1 MINNNKSKSI
11 DELLNSVDIILPS
24 CVAKGSIVVSVSQ
37 PAQPSD
43 IKKAYMKIVRL
54 IHPDKLSGIFTFNIS
69 IINFF

>member
-1 MINNNKSKSI
+1 MINNNKSKNI
-11 DELLNSVDIILPS
+11 EELLNSVDIILPS

-54 IHPDKLSGIFTFNIS
+54 IHPDKLSGIYIFKSNLLI
-69 IINFF
+69 